1 MERRQRALPSEPIL
15 NATMPQFFTP
25 QFKQRVR
32 VTAATLTM
40 IAGAAPFVGGLLVM
54 QALGSEATGVVPATV
69 ATLSFLAGGA
79 LPWLVQN
86 LMGLAG
92 NAGLQRRLRDH
103 LHDPASCDLTGATF
117 VGFSPGE
124 RLHIW
129 QGETDC
135 DVGFLTLTDSALV
148 YRGDDFSWMLPR
160 ELVDN
165 IDLTPSE
172 GGLRRVLIRWH
183 VRREAGRS
191 LSLES
196 RDACSLTRARRASET
211 LFQRLREWRKAPATA
226 PAVTDAQIAALGLPP
241 TDMTGAQIVEEPPS
255 GSCASM
261 LALSTIVLIIIWR
274 TSGALFEA
282 GQYYHGI
289 LWAGLISVLGA
300 LSTGYLLHYLQAWE
314 AAHGRQGTKTR

>member
-1 MERRQRALPSEPIL
+1 MRPLRSEPTL
-15 NATMPQFFTP
+15 NATMPQFFTS

-54 QALGSEATGVVPATV
+54 QALGNEATGVVPATV
-69 ATLSFLAGGA
+69 AALSFLAGGA

-92 NAGLQRRLRDH
+92 NAGLQRRLREH
-103 LHDPASCDLTGATF
+103 LHDAAGCDLTGTTF

-129 QGETDC
+129 QGETDR
-135 DVGFLTLTDSALV
+135 DVGFLSLTENALI
-148 YRGDDFSWMLPR
+148 YRGDDFSWTLPR
-160 ELVDN
+160 DLIDN

-172 GGLRRVLIRWH
+172 AGLRRILIRWH
-183 VRREAGRS
+183 VPREAGRS

-211 LFQRLREWRKAPATA
+211 LFQRLRDWHRATA
-226 PAVTDAQIAALGLPP
+226 TTPAVTSTETAALGFPP
-241 TDMTGAQIVEEPPS
+241 TDMTGGQIVEEPPS

-274 TSGALFEA
+274 TSGAFFSA

-314 AAHGRQGTKTR
+314 AAHGRATR